1 MLFLMK
7 DPPQNKTQIAQSAI
21 QYLLFLN
28 TLWHLFQQTMISTD
42 ILTMTLIIQ
51 KRNVNKN
58 NRG

>member
-7 DPPQNKTQIAQSAI
+7 DPPQNKMQIAQSAI
-21 QYLLFLN
+21 QCLLFLN